1 LVLIGGDMCRNIKT
15 LYNFDPPVTPEEVRA
30 SSLQFVRKISG
41 FYKPS
46 KANEALFLA
55 AVDEIAA
62 ISSRLLRSLETNA
75 PPKNRE
81 EEAAKA
87 KARAAERFGA

>member
-1 LVLIGGDMCRNIKT
+1 MCRSIKP
-15 LYNFDPPVTPEEVRA
+15 LFNFDLPVTSEEVRA

-41 FYKPS
+41 FTKPS
-46 KANEALFLA
+46 KANEAAFLT

-62 ISSRLLRSLETNA
+62 ASARLIQSLETNA

-81 EEAAKA
+81 ELAARA
-87 KARAAERFGA
+87 KARAAERFAD

>member
-1 LVLIGGDMCRNIKT
+1 MCRNIKT
-15 LYNFDPPVTPEEVRA
+15 LFNFDPPVTPAEVQA
-30 SSLQFVRKISG
+30 ASLQFVRKITG
-41 FYKPS
+41 FNKPS

-55 AVDEIAA
+55 AVDEVAA
-62 ISSRLLRSLETNA
+62 ISARLLSSLETNA

-87 KARAAERFGA
+87 KARAAERFGAA